1 MCMPPGSQSQGMS
14 AMQRS
19 RPADGRAASLF
30 LSGMQ
35 AADPS
40 YVRSVYDKGGSE
52 GFQQRFGPYNG
63 GSKNPFAGGGAYRTL
78 AKQQGREFDP
88 SDLFGEKAAQEKRFN
103 ALEQEIAKLRAAGVS
118 TAATTGQTS
127 TSAASKPK
135 KFTTISQAKNY
146 NTKPSPKSMNT
157 TYGLKTFGSLNG
169 AMGLNTPN

>member
-40 YVRSVYDKGGSE
+40 YVRSVYDKGGAQ
-52 GFQQRFGPYNG
+52 GFQQRFGSYNDG
-63 GSKNPFAGGGAYRTL
+63 PVGGGAYRTL
-78 AKQQGREFDP
+78 AKQQGREFDAA
-88 SDLFGEKAAQEKRFN
+88 DLFGEKAAQEKRFN
-103 ALEQEIAKLRAAGVS
+103 ALEQELAKLKAAGVS

-135 KFTTISQAKNY
+135 KFTTIGQAKNY
-146 NTKPSPKSMNT
+146 NTKPSPTSMKT
-157 TYGLKTFGSLNG
+157 TSGLKTFGSLNG

>member
-1 MCMPPGSQSQGMS
+1 MCMPPAGSMQNMS
-14 AMQRS
+14 A
-19 RPADGRAASLF
+19 RPADRRSAQAFMNFAAIT
-30 LSGMQ
+30 
-35 AADPS
+35 DPS

-52 GFQQRFGPYNG
+52 GFQQRFGPYDG
-63 GSKNPFAGGGAYRTL
+63 GPKNPFGGGAYRAL

-88 SDLFGEKAAQEKRFN
+88 ADLFGEKAAQEKRFS

-135 KFTTISQAKNY
+135 KFTTIGQAKNY
-146 NTKPSPKSMNT
+146 NTKPSPTSMNT
-157 TYGLKTFGSLNG
+157 TSGLKTFGSLNG